1 LFFSFAIFSSAA
13 VYFPSMTRR
22 LGLASLAV
30 VVFAFA
36 GAAAGPA
43 RSLQSLRL
51 VASVEWLK
59 APEQSEHKTRPV
71 AQLVSQP
78 PPTGPSRA
86 PRSVGIRRFP
96 VERWLFQR
104 PPPASV

>member
-1 LFFSFAIFSSAA
+1 
-13 VYFPSMTRR
+13 MTRR

-30 VVFAFA
+30 VMFAFA

-51 VASVEWLK
+51 VVSVEWLK
-59 APEQSEHKTRPV
+59 APERVERETRPLS
-71 AQLVSQP
+71 QRVSQP
-78 PPTGPSRA
+78 SPAGPSRA
-86 PRSVGIRRFP
+86 PRSVNIRQLP

>member
-1 LFFSFAIFSSAA
+1 
-13 VYFPSMTRR
+13 VTRR

-51 VASVEWLK
+51 VVSVEWLK
-59 APEQSEHKTRPV
+59 APEQLEQKTRPL
-71 AQLVSQP
+71 AQRVSQP
-78 PPTGPSRA
+78 SPSGTSRA
-86 PRSVGIRRFP
+86 PRSVSIRRFP

-104 PPPASV
+104 PPPVSV

>member
-1 LFFSFAIFSSAA
+1 
-13 VYFPSMTRR
+13 MTRR

-51 VASVEWLK
+51 VVSVEWLK
-59 APEQSEHKTRPV
+59 APEQIEHETRPLS
-71 AQLVSQP
+71 QRVSP
-78 PPTGPSRA
+78 PSPTGPAQA
-86 PRSVGIRRFP
+86 PRSVSIRRFP

-104 PPPASV
+104 PPPVSA

>member
-43 RSLQSLRL
+43 RSLQSLGL
-51 VASVEWLK
+51 VVSVEWRK
-59 APEQSEHKTRPV
+59 APEQIEHET
-71 AQLVSQP
+71 L
-78 PPTGPSRA
+78 A
-86 PRSVGIRRFP
+86 PRVPQPAPAVASLEPRSAGFRPFP

-104 PPPASV
+104 PPPASA